1 MRASFRSVCTCFNFR
16 NHVCL
21 CCSLWSGSSSVGHV
35 YEKTARSE
43 TEVPK
48 NYNHDNG
55 RPLGIMEELLR
66 RVHDTTGSLILADTL
81 VLRSQKEITG
91 SVVRKAMELLMRRH
105 PNLHMCY
112 QKNQNWE
119 YHLQKM
125 TTLKVDLR
133 EQNTTDWKSVMEESL
148 LEKFDGKMVLF
159 GESPSFQMLGTSRTQ
174 MKKPQK

>member
-1 MRASFRSVCTCFNFR
+1 
-16 NHVCL
+16 
-21 CCSLWSGSSSVGHV
+21 
-35 YEKTARSE
+35 
-43 TEVPK
+43 
-48 NYNHDNG
+48 
-55 RPLGIMEELLR
+55 MEELLR
-66 RVHDTTGSLILADTL
+66 HVHDTTGSLILADTL

-105 PNLHMCY
+105 PNLRMCY
-112 QKNQNWE
+112 QKNQNGE

-148 LEKFDGKMVLF
+148 LEKFDGKNGPL
-159 GESPSFQMLGTSRTQ
+159 QMLGTSRTQ

>member
-1 MRASFRSVCTCFNFR
+1 MFAFAAVCGVALVLLVMFMRRLQGQKPKFQ
-16 NHVCL
+16 
-21 CCSLWSGSSSVGHV
+21 
-35 YEKTARSE
+35 
-43 TEVPK
+43 K

-66 RVHDTTGSLILADTL
+66 HVHDTTGSLILADTL

-105 PNLHMCY
+105 PSLRMCY
-112 QKNQNWE
+112 QKNQNGE

>member
-1 MRASFRSVCTCFNFR
+1 
-16 NHVCL
+16 
-21 CCSLWSGSSSVGHV
+21 
-35 YEKTARSE
+35 
-43 TEVPK
+43 
-48 NYNHDNG
+48 
-55 RPLGIMEELLR
+55 
-66 RVHDTTGSLILADTL
+66 
-81 VLRSQKEITG
+81 
-91 SVVRKAMELLMRRH
+91 MELLMRRH
-105 PNLHMCY
+105 PNLRMCY
-112 QKNQNWE
+112 QKNQNGE